1 MGDSINTKLLY
12 QKFKEEAKVITL
24 KSENSSK
31 KVVKWRGKIFNTGS
45 LSSVF
50 DAVKGQIKP
59 K

>member
-24 KSENSSK
+24 KSTNSSK
-31 KVVKWRGKIFNTGS
+31 KLVRWRGKIFNTKS

-50 DAVKGQIKP
+50 DIVKSQIKL

>member
-24 KSENSSK
+24 KSTISSK
-31 KVVKWRGKIFNTGS
+31 KVVRWRGKIFNTGS

-50 DAVKGQIKP
+50 DTVKSQIKL